1 MQPDRRQLHA
11 RSRAAL
17 RPGGPDAGPRRLP
30 SQRTPARTHAHIRR
44 HAHTGPRPG
53 GAKLS
58 GAVRALRH
66 LLPLLLLVAAGV
78 AIWHSGLAGELSW
91 AALAH
96 HQEALRAEVAA
107 HPLLAPAAFV
117 GLYALIVAFSI
128 PEASLATVT
137 AGLLF
142 GPWFGGGLAVLGA
155 TLGAVVLFVVARTAL
170 AGFMARRAQ
179 TLLGRIR
186 PGLERDGFSYLL
198 ALRLLPIVPFWLV
211 NLGAALCGMRLFPY
225 AAATLIGIIPVTFVF
240 AWIGTGVGEV
250 LAVGGRPDLS
260 LLFSPTV
267 LGPLVAL
274 AALSLAPVLW
284 RHLRRRDA

>member
-30 SQRTPARTHAHIRR
+30 AQRRHARTRAHIRR
-44 HAHTGPRPG
+44 HAHTGRRPG

-58 GAVRALRH
+58 GAVRALRR
-66 LLPLLLLVAAGV
+66 LLPLLLLAAAGV
-78 AIWHSGLAGELSW
+78 AIWRSGLAGELSW
-91 AALAH
+91 AALAR

>member
-1 MQPDRRQLHA
+1 M
-11 RSRAAL
+11 
-17 RPGGPDAGPRRLP
+17 
-30 SQRTPARTHAHIRR
+30 
-44 HAHTGPRPG
+44 
-53 GAKLS
+53 
-58 GAVRALRH
+58 RALRH
-66 LLPLLLLVAAGV
+66 LLPLLLLIAAGV
-78 AIWHSGLAGELSW
+78 AIWRSGLGGQLSW

-96 HQEALRAEVAA
+96 HQAALRADVAA

-117 GLYALIVAFSI
+117 ALYALVVAFSI

-155 TLGAVVLFVVARTAL
+155 SLGAVVLFMVARTAL

-179 TLLGRIR
+179 TLLVRIR

-240 AWIGTGVGEV
+240 AWIGAGVGEV
-250 LAVGGRPDLS
+250 LAAGGRPDLS
-260 LLFSPTV
+260 LLFSPSV